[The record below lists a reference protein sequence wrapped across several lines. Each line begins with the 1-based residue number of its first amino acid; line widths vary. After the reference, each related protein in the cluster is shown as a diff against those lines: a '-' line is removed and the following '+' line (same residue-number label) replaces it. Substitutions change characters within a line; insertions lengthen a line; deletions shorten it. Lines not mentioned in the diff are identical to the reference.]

1 MKDALERTD
10 ATGLRF
16 TEVTGPSPIS
26 DEERDY
32 KRKCSELLEPP
43 PAARRA
49 AWKSLGTLDDLA
61 IAPRGGSEEFPA
73 YRLNWRVI
81 HREEGRLLLVSEGL
95 SDPFIARLEP
105 SVGFG
110 LELALETDSIEVP
123 LDAIGQSWPYLLLR
137 RVCKEVVTHEYVRE
151 GAKAGLVV
159 LEVAGD
165 EMPAS
170 LVTKEGRVGVLLGL
184 ESRTLPRDFPTPF
197 GDVRLVTVKALLPA
211 ELEYV
216 AKRGAEGAAE
226 LARRF
231 AENGE
236 EHVSRA
242 NRPVSAVA
250 GS

>member
-1 MKDALERTD
+1 EEVKEALERTG
-10 ATGLRF
+10 ASGLKF

-26 DEERDY
+26 DEERAY
-32 KRKCSELLEPP
+32 KRRCNELLDPP

-49 AWKSLGTLDDLA
+49 VWKSLGSLDEFAGTPRA
-61 IAPRGGSEEFPA
+61 ICYEWPGHRQ
-73 YRLNWRVI
+73 NWAII
-81 HREEGRLLLVSEGL
+81 HREAGRLLLVSEGL

-110 LELALETDSIEVP
+110 LELALETDPAQLP
-123 LDAIGQSWPYLLLR
+123 LDAIEESWPYILLER
-137 RVCKEVVTHEYVRE
+137 ASKEVVSHEHVRE
-151 GAKAGLVV
+151 RAKVGLVV
-159 LEVAGD
+159 MEVTGKG
-165 EMPAS
+165 MPAS
-170 LVTKEGRVGVLLGL
+170 LVGAEGHVGVLLGQ
-184 ESRTLPRDFPTPF
+184 ESRSLPRLFPTPF

-216 AKRGAEGAAE
+216 SKLGAEGAAR

-242 NRPVSAVA
+242 HRRAA
-250 GS
+250 L